1 MNGVIKSFL
10 QTSSSPGQ
18 LLLSTVHI
26 RDEMANPSLSKSG
39 GDPGITPL
47 SPSHIQ
53 QSDTDQVQSGPSFV
67 VVVAIDFGTTSSGY
81 AYAFTKEPECIHTM
95 RWANTAMQKLIGVKP
110 GEWDES
116 RKAQYYP
123 VDSVLKQFTD
133 I

>member
-1 MNGVIKSFL
+1 MHKFSALYCFL
-10 QTSSSPGQ
+10 LPCCMF
-18 LLLSTVHI
+18 LLLICFFAVCCC
-26 RDEMANPSLSKSG
+26 ANFVCNL
-39 GDPGITPL
+39 L
-47 SPSHIQ
+47 CVQ